1 MSFSNCET
9 KLMLTRS
16 RNCVICEANGATAF
30 AITDTKLYVPVA
42 TLSTKDNRKLLQ
54 KLKSG
59 SKKQSSRTKINQMY

>member
-42 TLSTKDNRKLLQ
+42 TLSTKDNRKLL
-54 KLKSG
+54 
-59 SKKQSSRTKINQMY
+59 